1 MQTKFASLG
10 LIVICA
16 ALALTAWAT
25 SVGSSG
31 QAEAIT
37 GAPQSISVIEL
48 QQGIDTRSLPVQQ
61 IADPI

>member
-16 ALALTAWAT
+16 VLVLTAWAT

-37 GAPQSISVIEL
+37 GAPQGISVIEL
-48 QQGIDTRSLPVQQ
+48 QQSIDARSLPVQQ
-61 IADPI
+61 VADPI

>member
-16 ALALTAWAT
+16 VLALTAWAT

-37 GAPQSISVIEL
+37 GAQQSISVIEL

>member
-10 LIVICA
+10 IIVISV

-25 SVGSSG
+25 SVGSPG

-37 GAPQSISVIEL
+37 GAGQTISVIEL
-48 QQGIDTRSLPVQQ
+48 QNGIDTKSLPVQQ
-61 IADPI
+61 IVDPI